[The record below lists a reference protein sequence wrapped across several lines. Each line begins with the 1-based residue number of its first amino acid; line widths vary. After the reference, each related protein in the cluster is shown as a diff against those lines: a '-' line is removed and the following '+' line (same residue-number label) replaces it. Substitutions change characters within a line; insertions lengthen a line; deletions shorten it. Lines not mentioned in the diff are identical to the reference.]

1 MQTTAQSVTATPGR
15 VHTFVAK
22 ASQIVPKLDV
32 TLSDSL
38 TNYVTVSSGLMH
50 TVTVSDSATE

>member
-1 MQTTAQSVTATPGR
+1 MQKTALSPSALPGR
-15 VHTFVAK
+15 MYSFVAK